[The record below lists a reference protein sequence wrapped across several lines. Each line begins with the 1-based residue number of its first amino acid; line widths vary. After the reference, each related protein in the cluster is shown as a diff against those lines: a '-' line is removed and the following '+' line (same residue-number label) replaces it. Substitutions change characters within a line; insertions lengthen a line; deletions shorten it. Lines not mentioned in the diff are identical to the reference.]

1 MKLFGKMTII
11 GVGLLGASLAKACK
25 ERDLVEEVAG
35 YGRNRENLEKARAL
49 KIIDHCPAD
58 LAEAVKDADLIVLCT
73 PVTTI
78 IPLIQN
84 MIARIRPGALIT
96 DVGSVK
102 EPIVKEAEKLVPKGV
117 FFVGSH
123 PIAGGENS
131 GLEASTANL
140 YQGAKC
146 IVTPTDKTNNS
157 ALEKISALWQ
167 AVGMQIINLSA
178 EEHDFVFGAVS
189 HLPHIVVYA
198 LMNTLGSLRTQDNRE
213 VTAFSGAGLK
223 DITRIASSD
232 PVMWRDIC
240 LSNRNHSL
248 DLIDRF
254 QNKLDEIRST
264 IEKGDGQAL
273 KKEFIA
279 ANKYRLNVI

>member
-11 GVGLLGASLAKACK
+11 GIGLLGASLAKACK
-25 ERDLVEEVAG
+25 ERGLVGEITG
-35 YGRNRENLEKARAL
+35 YGRNRENLEKAQAL
-49 KIIDHCPAD
+49 KIIDHCPAS

-78 IPLIQN
+78 VPLIQS
-84 MIARIRPGALIT
+84 MVAEIRSGTLIT

-102 EPIVKEAEKLVPKGV
+102 EPVVKEAEKVVPEGM

-140 YQGAKC
+140 YEGAKC
-146 IVTPTDKTNNS
+146 IVTPTEKTDKK
-157 ALEKISALWQ
+157 ALEKINALWQ
-167 AVGMQIINLSA
+167 AVGMQIINLST

-189 HLPHIVVYA
+189 HLPHIIVYA
-198 LMNTLGSLRTQDNRE
+198 LMNTLGALRTQDDRA

-273 KKEFIA
+273 KEEFMA

>member
-25 ERDLVEEVAG
+25 ERDLVEEVVG

-167 AVGMQIINLSA
+167 AVGMQIINVSA

-273 KKEFIA
+273 KEEFIA

>member
-1 MKLFGKMTII
+1 MKLFGKMTVI

-25 ERDLVEEVAG
+25 ERGLVKEITG
-35 YGRNRENLEKARAL
+35 YGRNRENLEKGRAL
-49 KIIDHCPAD
+49 KIIDHCSTD
-58 LAEAVKDADLIVLCT
+58 LVEAVKDADLIVLCT

-84 MIARIRPGALIT
+84 MISEIRSGTLIT

-102 EPIVKEAEKLVPKGV
+102 EPIVIEAEKLVPEGV

-140 YQGAKC
+140 YQDAKC
-146 IVTPTDKTNNS
+146 IVTPTGKTNNK

-167 AVGMQIINLSA
+167 AVGMQVINLSA

-198 LMNTLGSLRTQDNRE
+198 LMNTLGALRTQDDRE

-248 DLIDRF
+248 DLIDQF
-254 QNKLDEIRST
+254 QNKLDAIRST

-273 KKEFIA
+273 KKEFMA

>member
-1 MKLFGKMTII
+1 MKLFGKMTVI
-11 GVGLLGASLAKACK
+11 GIGLLGASLAKACK
-25 ERDLVEEVAG
+25 ERGLVDEIVG
-35 YGRNRENLEKARAL
+35 YGRNRENLEKAKKL
-49 KIIDHCPAD
+49 NIIDHCPAD
-58 LAEAVKDADLIVLCT
+58 LDEAVSDADLIVLCT
-73 PVTTI
+73 PVSTI
-78 IPLIQN
+78 VPLIQN
-84 MIARIRPGALIT
+84 LISKVKPGALIT

-102 EPIVKEAEKLVPKGV
+102 DPVVHGADKLVPEGV

-140 YQGAKC
+140 YQDAKC
-146 IVTPTDKTNNS
+146 IVTPTEKTDKT
-157 ALEKISALWQ
+157 AMERISALWQ
-167 AVGMQIINLSA
+167 SVGMKVISLTTD
-178 EEHDFVFGAVS
+178 EHDFIFGAVS
-189 HLPHIVVYA
+189 HLPHIVAYA
-198 LMNTLGSLRTQDNRE
+198 LMNTLGALKTPDNRD

-254 QNKLDEIRST
+254 QNKLEEIRST
-264 IEKGDGQAL
+264 IEKGDGQEL
-273 KKEFIA
+273 KKEFMA
-279 ANKYRLNVI
+279 ANKYRLNVV

>member
-1 MKLFGKMTII
+1 MKLFGKMTVI
-11 GVGLLGASLAKACK
+11 GVGLLGASLARACK
-25 ERDLVEEVAG
+25 ERGLVEEITG
-35 YGRNRENLEKARAL
+35 YGRNRENLEKARVL
-49 KIIDHCPAD
+49 KVIDHCSTD
-58 LAEAVKDADLIVLCT
+58 LAEAVKDADLVVLCT
-73 PVTTI
+73 PVTSI

-84 MIARIRPGALIT
+84 MISKIRPGTLIT

-102 EPIVKEAEKLVPKGV
+102 ETIVKEAEKLVPKGV

-273 KKEFIA
+273 KEEFIA

>member
-25 ERDLVEEVAG
+25 ERDLVEEVVG

-84 MIARIRPGALIT
+84 MIASIRPGALIT

-178 EEHDFVFGAVS
+178 EEHLS
-189 HLPHIVVYA
+189 LIHI
-198 LMNTLGSLRTQDNRE
+198 SE
-213 VTAFSGAGLK
+213 P
-223 DITRIASSD
+223 TR
-232 PVMWRDIC
+232 P
-240 LSNRNHSL
+240 
-248 DLIDRF
+248 
-254 QNKLDEIRST
+254 
-264 IEKGDGQAL
+264 
-273 KKEFIA
+273 
-279 ANKYRLNVI
+279 Y

>member
-198 LMNTLGSLRTQDNRE
+198 LMNTLGALRTQDDRE

-248 DLIDRF
+248 DLIDQF
-254 QNKLDEIRST
+254 QNKLDAIRST

-273 KKEFIA
+273 KKEFMA
-279 ANKYRLNVI
+279 ANKYRLSII

>member
-1 MKLFGKMTII
+1 MKLFRKMTVI

-25 ERDLVEEVAG
+25 ERGLVDEIVG
-35 YGRNRENLEKARAL
+35 YGRNRENLEKAKDL
-49 KIIDHCPAD
+49 NIIDHCAAD
-58 LAEAVKDADLIVLCT
+58 LDEAVSDADLIVLCT
-73 PVTTI
+73 PVSTI
-78 IPLIQN
+78 VPLIQN
-84 MIARIRPGALIT
+84 LISQVKPGTLIT

-102 EPIVKEAEKLVPKGV
+102 GPVVNGADKVAPEGI
-117 FFVGSH
+117 FFIGSH

-131 GLEASTANL
+131 GLEASTASL
-140 YQGAKC
+140 YQDAKC
-146 IVTPTDKTNNS
+146 IVTPTDKTDKT

-167 AVGMQIINLSA
+167 AVGMKVISLTTD
-178 EEHDFVFGAVS
+178 EHDFIFGAVS
-189 HLPHIVVYA
+189 HLPHIVAYA
-198 LMNTLGSLRTQDNRE
+198 LMNTLGALKTPDNRD

-240 LSNRNHSL
+240 LSNRKHSL

-254 QNKLDEIRST
+254 QNKLEDIRSI
-264 IEKGDGQAL
+264 IEKGDGQEL

-279 ANKYRLNVI
+279 ANKYRLNVV

>member
-1 MKLFGKMTII
+1 MKLFGKMTVI
-11 GVGLLGASLAKACK
+11 GVGLLGASLARACK
-25 ERDLVEEVAG
+25 ERGLVEEITG
-35 YGRNRENLEKARAL
+35 YGRNRENLEKARVL
-49 KIIDHCPAD
+49 KVIDHCSTD
-58 LAEAVKDADLIVLCT
+58 LAEAVKDADLVVLCT
-73 PVTTI
+73 PVTSI

-84 MIARIRPGALIT
+84 MISKIRPGTLIT

-102 EPIVKEAEKLVPKGV
+102 EPIVMEAEKLVPEGV
-117 FFVGSH
+117 YFVGSH

-131 GLEASTANL
+131 GLEASTADL
-140 YQGAKC
+140 YQNAKC
-146 IVTPTDKTNNS
+146 IVTPTGKTNNK

-167 AVGMQIINLSA
+167 AVGMQVINLSA

-273 KKEFIA
+273 KEEFIA

>member
-1 MKLFGKMTII
+1 MKLFGKITVI

-25 ERDLVEEVAG
+25 DRGLVDEVVG
-35 YGRNRENLEKARAL
+35 YGRNRKNLEKAKEL
-49 KIIDHCPAD
+49 NIIDHCPAD
-58 LAEAVKDADLIVLCT
+58 LSEAVSHADLIVLCT
-73 PVTTI
+73 PVSTI
-78 IPLIQN
+78 LPLIQN
-84 MIARIRPGALIT
+84 MIPQVKPGALIT

-102 EPIVKEAEKLVPKGV
+102 DSVVHGADKVVPEGI

-140 YQGAKC
+140 YQDAKC
-146 IVTPTDKTNNS
+146 IVTPTDKTDTT
-157 ALEKISALWQ
+157 ALEKINALWH
-167 AVGMQIINLSA
+167 AVGMKVISLTTD
-178 EEHDFVFGAVS
+178 EHDFIFGAVS
-189 HLPHIVVYA
+189 HLPHIVAYA
-198 LMNTLGSLRTQDNRE
+198 LMNTLGALKTPENRD

-254 QNKLDEIRST
+254 QNKLEKIRNT
-264 IEKGDGQAL
+264 IEKGDGQEL

-279 ANKYRLNVI
+279 ANKYRLNVV

>member
-157 ALEKISALWQ
+157 ALEKISVLWQ

-273 KKEFIA
+273 KEEFIA

>member
-25 ERDLVEEVAG
+25 ERGLVQEITG
-35 YGRNRENLEKARAL
+35 YGRNRENLGKARAL
-49 KIIDHCPAD
+49 KIIDHCPTS

-78 IPLIQN
+78 VPLIQS
-84 MIARIRPGALIT
+84 MIAEIRPGTLIT

-102 EPIVKEAEKLVPKGV
+102 EPVVKEAEKVVPEGM

-146 IVTPTDKTNNS
+146 IVTPTEKTDKK
-157 ALEKISALWQ
+157 ALEKINALWQ
-167 AVGMQIINLSA
+167 AVGMQIINLST

-189 HLPHIVVYA
+189 HLPHIIVYA
-198 LMNTLGSLRTQDNRE
+198 LMNTLGALKTQDNRA

-273 KKEFIA
+273 KEEFMA

>member
-1 MKLFGKMTII
+1 MKLFGKMTVI

-25 ERDLVEEVAG
+25 ERGLVEEITG

-49 KIIDHCPAD
+49 KIIDHCSTD

-84 MIARIRPGALIT
+84 MISEIRSGTLIT

-102 EPIVKEAEKLVPKGV
+102 EPIVIEAEKLVPEGV

-140 YQGAKC
+140 CQDAKC
-146 IVTPTDKTNNS
+146 IVTPTRKTNKK

-167 AVGMQIINLSA
+167 AVGMQVINLSA

-198 LMNTLGSLRTQDNRE
+198 LMNTLGALRTRDDRE

-248 DLIDRF
+248 DLIDQF
-254 QNKLDEIRST
+254 QNKLDAIRS
-264 IEKGDGQAL
+264 IIKKGDGQAL
-273 KKEFIA
+273 KKEFMA
-279 ANKYRLNVI
+279 ANKYRLNII

>member
-248 DLIDRF
+248 DLIDQF
-254 QNKLDEIRST
+254 QNKLDAIRST

-273 KKEFIA
+273 KKEFMA

>member
-1 MKLFGKMTII
+1 MKLFGKMTVI
-11 GVGLLGASLAKACK
+11 GVGLLGASLARACK
-25 ERDLVEEVAG
+25 ERGLVEEITG
-35 YGRNRENLEKARAL
+35 YGRNRENLEKARVL
-49 KIIDHCPAD
+49 KVIDHCSTD
-58 LAEAVKDADLIVLCT
+58 LAEAVKDADLVVLCT
-73 PVTTI
+73 PVTSI

-84 MIARIRPGALIT
+84 MISKIRPGTLIT

-102 EPIVKEAEKLVPKGV
+102 EPIVMEAEKLVPEGV
-117 FFVGSH
+117 YFVGSH

-131 GLEASTANL
+131 GLEASTADL
-140 YQGAKC
+140 YQNAKC
-146 IVTPTDKTNNS
+146 IVTPTGKTNNK

-273 KKEFIA
+273 KEEFMA

>member
-25 ERDLVEEVAG
+25 ERDLVEEVVG

-273 KKEFIA
+273 KEEFIA
-279 ANKYRLNVI
+279 ANKYRLNLI

>member
-1 MKLFGKMTII
+1 MKPFGKMTII

-25 ERDLVEEVAG
+25 ERGLVEEISG
-35 YGRNRENLEKARAL
+35 YGRNRENLEKARDL

-58 LAEAVKDADLIVLCT
+58 LGAAVSGADLIVLCT
-73 PVTTI
+73 PVSTLV
-78 IPLIQN
+78 PLMQN
-84 MIARIRPGALIT
+84 LVSKVRPGTLIT

-102 EPIVKEAEKLVPKGV
+102 EPIVKGIDKLVPKGV

-131 GLEASTANL
+131 GLEASTADL
-140 YQGAKC
+140 YQDAKC
-146 IVTPTDKTNNS
+146 IVTPTDATDKK
-157 ALEKISALWQ
+157 AVEKISALWQ
-167 AVGMQIINLSA
+167 AVGMKVVSLSA
-178 EEHDFVFGAVS
+178 EEHDFIFGAVS
-189 HLPHIVVYA
+189 HLPHIVAYA
-198 LMNTLGSLRTQDNRE
+198 LMNTLGALRTPNGCE
-213 VTAFSGAGLK
+213 VTAYSGAGLR

-254 QNKLDEIRST
+254 QNKLEGIRST
-264 IEKGDGQAL
+264 IERGDGQEL

>member
-35 YGRNRENLEKARAL
+35 YGRNRENLEKARVL
-49 KIIDHCPAD
+49 KVIDHCSTD
-58 LAEAVKDADLIVLCT
+58 LAEAVKDADLVVLCT
-73 PVTTI
+73 PVTSI

-84 MIARIRPGALIT
+84 MISKIRPGTLIT

-102 EPIVKEAEKLVPKGV
+102 EPIVKEAEKLVPEGV
-117 FFVGSH
+117 YFVGSH

-131 GLEASTANL
+131 GLEASTADL
-140 YQGAKC
+140 YQNAKC
-146 IVTPTDKTNNS
+146 IVTPTGKTNNK

-167 AVGMQIINLSA
+167 AVGMQVINLSA

-198 LMNTLGSLRTQDNRE
+198 LMNTLGALRTRDDRE

-264 IEKGDGQAL
+264 IEKGDGEAL
-273 KKEFIA
+273 KEEFMA

>member
-1 MKLFGKMTII
+1 MKLFKKVTVI

-25 ERDLVEEVAG
+25 ERGLVDEIVG
-35 YGRNRENLEKARAL
+35 YGRNRENLEKAKDL
-49 KIIDHCPAD
+49 NIIDHCPAD
-58 LAEAVKDADLIVLCT
+58 LDEAVSDADLIVLCT
-73 PVTTI
+73 PVSTI
-78 IPLIQN
+78 VPLIQN
-84 MIARIRPGALIT
+84 LISKVKPGALIT

-102 EPIVKEAEKLVPKGV
+102 DPVVHGADKVVPEGI

-140 YQGAKC
+140 YQDAKC
-146 IVTPTDKTNNS
+146 IVTPTEKTDKT

-167 AVGMQIINLSA
+167 AVGMKVISLTTD
-178 EEHDFVFGAVS
+178 EHDFIFGAVS
-189 HLPHIVVYA
+189 HLPHIVAYA
-198 LMNTLGSLRTQDNRE
+198 LMNTLGALKTPENRD

-223 DITRIASSD
+223 DITRVASSD

-240 LSNRNHSL
+240 LSNRKHSL

-254 QNKLDEIRST
+254 QNKLEEIRST
-264 IEKGDGQAL
+264 IEKGDGQEL

>member
-1 MKLFGKMTII
+1 MKLFGKIAVI

-25 ERDLVEEVAG
+25 ERGLVDEVVG
-35 YGRNRENLEKARAL
+35 YGRNRKNLEKAKEL
-49 KIIDHCPAD
+49 NIIDYCPDD
-58 LAEAVKDADLIVLCT
+58 LSEAVSDADLIVLCT
-73 PVTTI
+73 PVSTI
-78 IPLIQN
+78 VPLIQN
-84 MIARIRPGALIT
+84 LIQQVKPGALIT

-102 EPIVKEAEKLVPKGV
+102 VSVVHGADKLVPEGI

-131 GLEASTANL
+131 GLEASTENL
-140 YQGAKC
+140 YQDAKC
-146 IVTPTDKTNNS
+146 IVTPTDKTDTT
-157 ALEKISALWQ
+157 ALEKINALWH
-167 AVGMQIINLSA
+167 AVGMKVISLTTD
-178 EEHDFVFGAVS
+178 EHDFIFGAVS
-189 HLPHIVVYA
+189 HLPHIVAYA
-198 LMNTLGSLRTQDNRE
+198 LMNTLGSLKTPENRD

-254 QNKLDEIRST
+254 QNKLEKIRNT
-264 IEKGDGQAL
+264 IEKGDGQEL
-273 KKEFIA
+273 KKEFLA
-279 ANKYRLNVI
+279 ANKYRLNMV

>member
-1 MKLFGKMTII
+1 
-11 GVGLLGASLAKACK
+11 
-25 ERDLVEEVAG
+25 
-35 YGRNRENLEKARAL
+35 
-49 KIIDHCPAD
+49 
-58 LAEAVKDADLIVLCT
+58 
-73 PVTTI
+73 
-78 IPLIQN
+78 
-84 MIARIRPGALIT
+84 MISEIRSGTLIT

-102 EPIVKEAEKLVPKGV
+102 EPIVIEAEKLVPEGV

-131 GLEASTANL
+131 GLEASPANL
-140 YQGAKC
+140 YQDAKC
-146 IVTPTDKTNNS
+146 IVTPTGKTNKK

-167 AVGMQIINLSA
+167 KVGMQVINLSA

-198 LMNTLGSLRTQDNRE
+198 LMNTLGALRTQDDRE
-213 VTAFSGAGLK
+213 VTGFSGAGLK

-248 DLIDRF
+248 DLIDQF
-254 QNKLDEIRST
+254 QNKLDAIRST

-273 KKEFIA
+273 KKEFMT